1 MRLDVWQSYLSSHPD
16 KNFVEYLLRGIKDG
30 FRIGFRAA
38 AVQLKSRKANM
49 LSVFD
54 HPQVVT
60 EYIKEEVQANTM
72 HRVEN
77 ALAKNVHCS
86 PFGVIPKKNKPNKW
100 RLILDLSSPDGQSVN
115 DGIDKDLAS
124 LTYIS
129 VDDVVAVIRRAG
141 KGALLGKMDIK
152 QAYRNVPVSAK
163 DRHLLGMQWD
173 GQVFIDGVLPFGLR
187 SAPLIFTAIADALQW
202 VIQNDG
208 ARWIFHYIDDF
219 ITVGEPESDKC
230 VANMTRMQRIS
241 YELGLPIEEKKT
253 EGPSTCLT
261 FLGIELDTRAM
272 VMRLPEIKL
281 TQLNQALAEWQRK
294 KTVRKRELLSLI
306 GTLSHACKVVRSGR
320 AFLRRLITL
329 STGAKRLD
337 HFIRLSKCARS
348 DIVWWYTYSKGWNGV
363 SMMSVVNRT
372 SPEFSLTTDASG
384 SWGCGGFSNTQWF
397 SLKWATKAMS
407 LHITVKELIPI
418 TIAAGLW
425 GPQWRGQS
433 VKVWCD
439 NEAVVAIINQNSS
452 RDLEAMH
459 LVRCLAFIMAKFDFF
474 LFASHIKGQHN
485 KIADALSRDTVPLF
499 RTLHPQAQLHPMDI
513 PSALLDLLIVE
524 KPDWLSASWTEL
536 WSSIF
541 PME

>member
-1 MRLDVWQSYLSSHPD
+1 MPENLSKIVTPLRLDVWQSYLSSHPD

-49 LSVFD
+49 LSVLD

-60 EYIKEEVQANTM
+60 EYIKEEVQANRM

-219 ITVGEPESDKC
+219 ITVGEPESDEC

-294 KTVRKRELLSLI
+294 
-306 GTLSHACKVVRSGR
+306 
-320 AFLRRLITL
+320 
-329 STGAKRLD
+329 
-337 HFIRLSKCARS
+337 
-348 DIVWWYTYSKGWNGV
+348 
-363 SMMSVVNRT
+363 
-372 SPEFSLTTDASG
+372 
-384 SWGCGGFSNTQWF
+384 
-397 SLKWATKAMS
+397 
-407 LHITVKELIPI
+407 
-418 TIAAGLW
+418 
-425 GPQWRGQS
+425 
-433 VKVWCD
+433 
-439 NEAVVAIINQNSS
+439 
-452 RDLEAMH
+452 
-459 LVRCLAFIMAKFDFF
+459 
-474 LFASHIKGQHN
+474 
-485 KIADALSRDTVPLF
+485 
-499 RTLHPQAQLHPMDI
+499 
-513 PSALLDLLIVE
+513 
-524 KPDWLSASWTEL
+524 
-536 WSSIF
+536 
-541 PME
+541 